1 MNYRIVADSGCDLSK
16 ELKEQMDVALVP
28 LTINIDDQV
37 FTDDQNL
44 DAKELLYAMKNSKNH
59 IKTSSPSPAD
69 FMKEY
74 EKADNVFVV
83 TLSSKLS
90 GTYNSAMIAKNII
103 LESKEKFIHVFDSLS
118 ASIGET
124 LVTMKIFELIQ
135 NKCEKLEIV
144 DKVEQYIDGMKTFF
158 ILESLDNLIKGGRIS
173 RLAGHI
179 ASVLSIKPIMCG
191 DKGDIRLYEKV
202 RGSKRAFNR
211 LVEIIGE
218 QGLNPEDR
226 VLGIAYCNA
235 LQQAEDL
242 KEKIKERYNFKDIVL
257 VEMAGLTTTYADDG
271 GIVIAF

>member
-1 MNYRIVADSGCDLSK
+1 
-16 ELKEQMDVALVP
+16 
-28 LTINIDDQV
+28 
-37 FTDDQNL
+37 
-44 DAKELLYAMKNSKNH
+44 
-59 IKTSSPSPAD
+59 
-69 FMKEY
+69 
-74 EKADNVFVV
+74 
-83 TLSSKLS
+83 
-90 GTYNSAMIAKNII
+90 
-103 LESKEKFIHVFDSLS
+103 
-118 ASIGET
+118 
-124 LVTMKIFELIQ
+124 
-135 NKCEKLEIV
+135 
-144 DKVEQYIDGMKTFF
+144 
-158 ILESLDNLIKGGRIS
+158 
-173 RLAGHI
+173 
-179 ASVLSIKPIMCG
+179 MCG